1 VKFFGR
7 LPVKI
12 EKGPPDRLFEARAE
26 VVTAAWVRQGCN
38 MRPNSLVQ
46 STRAD
51 AIIRAVPVG
60 AWRSPVSALVWGTRG
75 RGFKSRRPDQKIPGN
90 QGQLST
96 TQKSR
101 VPEKSIWAPY
111 GHPLADV

>member
-1 VKFFGR
+1 MKFFGR

-75 RGFKSRRPDQKIPGN
+75 RGFKSRRPDQK
-90 QGQLST
+90 L
-96 TQKSR
+96 QKSQKITKEGWSGLLPVLGAGAHR
-101 VPEKSIWAPY
+101 
-111 GHPLADV
+111 GHKIAKA

>member
-75 RGFKSRRPDQKIPGN
+75 RGFKSRRPDQPLTK
-90 QGQLST
+90 T
-96 TQKSR
+96 
-101 VPEKSIWAPY
+101 VP
-111 GHPLADV
+111 